1 MKFTSSL
8 PPFIKFMTPIYLDNN
23 ATTRPDP
30 RVVEVMLPFL
40 TEIYGNAAS
49 RSHAFGWAAE
59 EAVAKARGQVA
70 ALIGADPREIVWTSG
85 ATESNNLAL
94 KGVLEKLAP
103 NGGHLITAVTE
114 HKAVLDAAKH
124 LEHAGHRVTYLGA
137 DSFGQIDLSEL
148 YEALTPDTTLVSIM
162 SGSNEIGTLQPIAEI
177 GAMCRERGVLFH
189 TDATQSVGKL
199 PLDVNTLPVD
209 LLSCTAHKLHGPKGI
224 GALYVRRRA
233 PRVKLTAQMDG
244 GGHELGMRSGTL
256 NVPGIVG
263 FGKACE
269 ICQNELPTE
278 RPHLIALRDR
288 LISGILGTIAGTHLN
303 GHPTERLPH
312 NVNIAFEGVE
322 GDALMASL
330 PEVALS
336 TGSAC
341 SSESLS
347 ASYVLK
353 AIGLPDALA
362 YASLRF
368 GISRFTTDA
377 EIDYVLHKLPSIVEK
392 LRALSP
398 GRSVGTSSVG
408 MNSSAVG
415 RSAW

>member
-1 MKFTSSL
+1 
-8 PPFIKFMTPIYLDNN
+8 MTPIYLDNN
-23 ATTRPDP
+23 STTKPDP
-30 RVVEVMLPFL
+30 RVIEAMLPFL

-59 EAVAKARGQVA
+59 EAVTKARGQVA

-114 HKAVLDAAKH
+114 HKAVLDTAKH
-124 LEHAGHRVTYLGA
+124 LEHAGHQVTYLGV
-137 DSFGQIDLSEL
+137 DSFGQIDLE
-148 YEALTPDTTLVSIM
+148 EFRAALTSETTLVSIM
-162 SGSNEIGTLQPIAEI
+162 TGNNEIGTLQPIAEI
-177 GAMCRERGVLFH
+177 GALCRERGVLFH
-189 TDATQSVGKL
+189 TDATQSIGKL
-199 PLDVNTLPVD
+199 PIDVSTLPVD
-209 LLSCTAHKLHGPKGI
+209 LLSCTAHKLHGPKGV

-233 PRVKLTAQMDG
+233 PRVRLTGQMDG
-244 GGHELGMRSGTL
+244 GGHEGGMRSGTL

-278 RPHLIALRDR
+278 MPRLVALRER
-288 LISGILGTIAGTHLN
+288 LISGILGTIQGTRLN
-303 GHPTERLPH
+303 GHPSERLPH
-312 NVNIAFEGVE
+312 NANIAFEGVE

-330 PEVALS
+330 PGVALS

-347 ASYVLK
+347 ASYVLQ

-368 GISRFTTDA
+368 GVSRFTTDA
-377 EIDYVLHKLPSIVEK
+377 EIDYVLHKLPGIVDR

-398 GRSVGTSSVG
+398 SKGVG
-408 MNSSAVG
+408 MKSVEVNFSAVG
-415 RSAW
+415 RSDIYEVMPQA

>member
-1 MKFTSSL
+1 
-8 PPFIKFMTPIYLDNN
+8 
-23 ATTRPDP
+23 
-30 RVVEVMLPFL
+30 MLPFL
-40 TEIYGNAAS
+40 TEVYGNAAS

-70 ALIGADPREIVWTSG
+70 ALLGADSREIVWTSG

-114 HKAVLDAAKH
+114 HKAVLDTAKH
-124 LEHAGHRVTYLGA
+124 LEHTGHTVTYLGV
-137 DSFGQIDLSEL
+137 DSFGRISLEEL
-148 YEALTPDTTLVSIM
+148 REALTPETMLVSIM
-162 SGSNEIGTLQPIAEI
+162 SGNNEIGTLQPIAEI
-177 GAMCRERGVLFH
+177 GALCREHGVLFH

-199 PLDVNTLPVD
+199 PIDLNTLPVD
-209 LLSCTAHKLHGPKGI
+209 LLSCTAHKLHGPKGV
-224 GALYVRRRA
+224 GALYVRRRS
-233 PRVKLTAQMDG
+233 PRVRLTAQMDG
-244 GGHELGMRSGTL
+244 GGHEMGMRSGTL

-269 ICQNELPTE
+269 ICQSELGAETP
-278 RPHLIALRDR
+278 RLIALRER
-288 LISGILGTIAGTHLN
+288 LISGILGTIKGTHLN

-312 NVNIAFEGVE
+312 TVNIAFEGVE

-368 GISRFTTDA
+368 GVSRFTTDA
-377 EIDYVLHKLPSIVEK
+377 EIDWVLNRLPGVVDK

-398 GRSVGTSSVG
+398 TKSVGLKSY
-408 MNSSAVG
+408 A
-415 RSAW
+415 RA